1 MTRKQDS
8 LRAVEFDVGSR
19 WYVVQSRLHK
29 ELYASKNLL
38 NQEFRTFIPQ
48 ISKTV
53 RHARRT
59 MIVLAPLFPRYFFV
73 SLDLSRD
80 RWRSVRGTFGVSCLV
95 MDGDWPRPAPRG
107 LVEQLIAT
115 TSKTNG
121 VDFRDRLVLGQ
132 NVRFLKGPF
141 AEKIGRL
148 VSLENADRVAVLLE
162 MLGSE
167 REIAVAP
174 EILMP
179 VAL

>member
-1 MTRKQDS
+1 MTRERDL
-8 LRAVEFDVGSR
+8 LRATAFPEGPR
-19 WYVVQSRLHK
+19 WYVVQSRPHK
-29 ELYASKNLL
+29 EFYAATNLR
-38 NQEFRTFIPQ
+38 NQAFRAFIPQ
-48 ISKTV
+48 ISKTI

-59 MIVLAPLFPRYFFV
+59 KTVLVPLFPRYLFV
-73 SLDLSRD
+73 ALDFSRD

-95 MDGDWPRPAPRG
+95 MDGDRPRPVPRG

-115 TSKTNG
+115 TNETDG
-121 VDFRDRLVLGQ
+121 VDFRERLTLGQ
-132 NVRFLKGPF
+132 NVRFLTGPF

-148 VSLENADRVAVLLE
+148 VNLDNADRVAVLLE
-162 MLGSE
+162 MLGSK